1 MRVFNEQDELLQRE
15 EIDLE
20 KGYLK
25 PDTKFVKHHEA
36 IEAQAE
42 VSHYKVKT
50 MYFED
55 GSILKCEGDNEDP
68 HIIIENASIGKF
80 SYKNLEE
87 ENRVLKGIDVEKI
100 IDQEAIN
107 AQDAYDEYEEIER
120 YVLYTEEELTQQQEQ
135 KKNWEKQQRFI
146 STGPER
152 LSTVETTTED
162 LTIAIADYIFSTM
175 SI

>member
-36 IEAQAE
+36 TEAQAE
-42 VSHYKVKT
+42 VSHYRVKT

-68 HIIIENASIGKF
+68 HIIVENASIGKF
-80 SYKNLEE
+80 TYKNLED
-87 ENRVLKGIDVEKI
+87 ENRVLKGIDVEKVV
-100 IDQEAIN
+100 DQESIEAKE
-107 AQDAYDEYEEIER
+107 AYDEYENIER
-120 YVLYTEEELTQQQEQ
+120 YILFTEEELQERQQQKE
-135 KKNWEKQQRFI
+135 KREKQQNFI
-146 STGPER
+146 STGPDR
-152 LSTVETTTED
+152 LETVEITTED
-162 LTIAIADYIFSTM
+162 LTVAMADFMLATM
-175 SI
+175 NA

>member
-42 VSHYKVKT
+42 VSHYRVKT

-135 KKNWEKQQRFI
+135 KKNWEDQQRFI